1 MNTSNTSLLP
11 NSATVSSW
19 PMRVKPGP
27 HQDLLAT
34 CDFSSNEENNSIGT
48 VLQTALSSTVA
59 QERVAAARKAIE
71 LSNGACG
78 LAWLVLARE
87 GVNSLESAMIYSQ
100 RAIDRIKQELHD
112 SNFKDYRIYTYTYT
126 VALADAAEITFK
138 IGRKRDAVEML
149 KQQLAAGVEDTLW
162 SDCQIIL
169 RDQIASLLIQMGEAK
184 EAQTFLYA
192 HPDNIESWYYLNAL
206 AHYVI
211 NGDCLI
217 SRSALAN
224 AFKAGVKTVQKLT
237 ADASI
242 LAAQSEHFEQ
252 NICIEKAVDAW
263 QNDEAAQEWLKQ
275 IYKNP
280 HSLIG
285 RESLAVASANKDK
298 KRWELWDSRE
308 TSAAYFMSNEMYKE
322 AAKEFKAALREAE
335 RISYSYFPFHNT
347 VTGLLALNQEADV
360 RAIPFEELRQ
370 KLDSR
375 VEKFGN
381 NSDNASSATSKNDLA
396 ALNFHS
402 FATIYRELGDFEAA
416 LSNQVK
422 ALEIAETLEHEN
434 QLDRASALT
443 LFEIGEINKAQA
455 EILFEQN
462 RYQDALNYCKI
473 ALAKQE
479 QFLGATHY
487 DLLDSLELAHEC
499 CQQLGELAGKAAMAS
514 RIKAIDPFDLG

>member
-360 RAIPFEELRQ
+360 SAIPLEELRQ
-370 KLDSR
+370 KLDLR

-381 NSDNASSATSKNDLA
+381 DSDNASSATSKNDLA